1 MKKIITNSSQNYA
14 QALFETGHDF
24 EKDLETVQQVLSCCA
39 DFKNVISNPA
49 VDLKTKYEILDEIFK
64 ENVNANV
71 LQFIKILTEKNR
83 LNEFEQIKSSYIE
96 KVNEHNNIKKVEII
110 SAIELNDETKTK
122 IINKLSEKLNKTIVP
137 TWETNKEIIS
147 GLVFK
152 IGDDIIDTSLLNK
165 VESIGKN
172 IR

>member
-1 MKKIITNSSQNYA
+1 MS
-14 QALFETGHDF
+14 LFE
-24 EKDLETVQQVLSCCA
+24 
-39 DFKNVISNPA
+39 
-49 VDLKTKYEILDEIFK
+49 
-64 ENVNANV
+64 
-71 LQFIKILTEKNR
+71 
-83 LNEFEQIKSSYIE
+83 
-96 KVNEHNNIKKVEII
+96 
-110 SAIELNDETKTK
+110 K
-122 IINKLSEKLNKTIVP
+122 IINKLSEKLNKTIIP

>member
-1 MKKIITNSSQNYA
+1 MNKIITNSAQNYA
-14 QALFETGHDF
+14 QALFETGQNF
-24 EKDLETVQQVLSCCA
+24 EQDLTLIQQVLADSA
-39 DFKNVISNPA
+39 DFTNVISNPA
-49 VDLKTKYEILDEIFK
+49 IDLKAKFEILDEIFK
-64 ENVNANV
+64 DKVNANV
-71 LQFIKILTEKNR
+71 LQFIKILAEKNR
-83 LNEFEQIKSSYIE
+83 LNEIEQINSSYIE

-122 IINKLSEKLNKTIVP
+122 IINKLSEKLNKTIIP

>member
-1 MKKIITNSSQNYA
+1 MGKIITNSAQNYA
-14 QALFETGHDF
+14 QALFETGYNF
-24 EKDLETVQQVLSCCA
+24 EKDLETIQQVLSRCA

-49 VDLKTKYEILDEIFK
+49 VDLKTKYVILDEIFK
-64 ENVNANV
+64 GKVNDNV

-83 LNEFEQIKSSYIE
+83 LNEFEQIQNSYIE
-96 KVNEHNNIKKVEII
+96 KINNFNKMQNVEII
-110 SAIELNDETKTK
+110 SAIELNDETKNK
-122 IINKLSEKLNKTIVP
+122 IIEKLRAKLNKNIIP
-137 TWETNKEIIS
+137 QWNIDKNIIS

-152 IGDDIIDTSLLNK
+152 IGDNIIDTSLLNK

>member
-1 MKKIITNSSQNYA
+1 MNKIITNSAQNYA
-14 QALFETGHDF
+14 QALFETGQNF
-24 EKDLETVQQVLSCCA
+24 EQDLMLIQQVLADSA
-39 DFKNVISNPA
+39 DFTNVISNPA
-49 VDLKTKYEILDEIFK
+49 IDLKAKFEILDEIFK
-64 ENVNANV
+64 DKINANV
-71 LQFIKILTEKNR
+71 LQFIKILAEKNR
-83 LNEFEQIKSSYIE
+83 LNEIEQINSSYIE

-122 IINKLSEKLNKTIVP
+122 IINKLSEKLNKTIIP